1 MKKSSRSLTPQPHAV
16 LLQRTF
22 WLQRPLW
29 LMCLLAL
36 AALQPATAEGSRV
49 IATGGASMIEG
60 SAGGGIVP
68 WAVINGYGSSDEW
81 SATAMTTGVYVD
93 DFTLKVVGASVSYD
107 NRFELS
113 VARQTFDLDTMGG
126 ELGQDILG
134 FKYKLAGE
142 LLYTA
147 MPQIT
152 FGAQYKRVDDFSIP
166 QAVGARSDW
175 GIDVYL
181 AASKVFF
188 DVVAGRNIL
197 INGTVRATKANQ
209 TGLLGFGTEAS
220 NDYHFMLEASAALLL
235 TDNLALGI
243 EYRQKPNE
251 LGFARE
257 DDWQDVFLAWFINKH
272 LSVVTAY
279 ADLGSIAGFENQQ
292 AWYVSLE
299 GAL

>member
-1 MKKSSRSLTPQPHAV
+1 MNALKLNSLAWNYVKALPCLF
-16 LLQRTF
+16 LLLGTV
-22 WLQRPLW
+22 
-29 LMCLLAL
+29 
-36 AALQPATAEGSRV
+36 PAFAEGSRV
-49 IATGGASMIEG
+49 VATGGGTTIEG

-81 SATAMTTGVYVD
+81 SATAMATGVYVD
-93 DFTLKVVGASVSYD
+93 DFTLKVIGASLSFD

-126 ELGQDILG
+126 ELGQDIFG
-134 FKYKLAGE
+134 VKYKLAGE

-152 FGAQYKRVDDFSIP
+152 LGAQYKRVDDFALP
-166 QAVGARSDW
+166 QAVGARDDW
-175 GIDVYL
+175 GVDVYI

-188 DVVAGRNIL
+188 DAVAGRNL
-197 INGTVRATKANQ
+197 LLNGTVRATKANQ
-209 TGLLGFGTEAS
+209 TGLLGFGTQAS
-220 NDYHFMLEASAALLL
+220 NDYQFVLEASAAVLL
-235 TDNLALGI
+235 TDNVALGI

-251 LGFARE
+251 LAFARE

-279 ADLGSIAGFENQQ
+279 ANLGSIAGFADQQ
-292 AWYVSLE
+292 GWYVSVE
-299 GAL
+299 GTL

>member
-1 MKKSSRSLTPQPHAV
+1 MNTMKLSLSTRRYTRA
-16 LLQRTF
+16 LLCLF
-22 WLQRPLW
+22 CPLW
-29 LMCLLAL
+29 LGGIA
-36 AALQPATAEGSRV
+36 PVVAEGSRV
-49 IATGGASMIEG
+49 IATGGASMTEG

-68 WAVINGYGSSDEW
+68 WAVINGYGSSEEW
-81 SATAMTTGVYVD
+81 SATAMATGVYVD
-93 DFTLKVVGASVSYD
+93 DFTLKVMGVSLSYD

-113 VARQTFDLDTMGG
+113 LARQTFDLDTLGG
-126 ELGQDILG
+126 ELGQDIVG

-152 FGAQYKRVDDFSIP
+152 LGAQYKKVDDFSLP
-166 QAVGARSDW
+166 QAVGARDDW
-175 GIDVYL
+175 GLDIYV

-188 DVVAGRNIL
+188 DTVAGRNL
-197 INGTVRATKANQ
+197 LLNATVRATKANQ

-257 DDWQDVFLAWFINKH
+257 DDWQDIFLAWFINKH

-279 ADLGSIAGFENQQ
+279 ADLGSIAGFEHQRG
-292 AWYVSLE
+292 WYLSLE

>member
-1 MKKSSRSLTPQPHAV
+1 MNIAMNALKLNSLAWNYVKALPYLF
-16 LLQRTF
+16 LLLGTV
-22 WLQRPLW
+22 
-29 LMCLLAL
+29 
-36 AALQPATAEGSRV
+36 PAFAEGSRV
-49 IATGGASMIEG
+49 VATGGGTTIEG

-81 SATAMTTGVYVD
+81 SATAMATGVYVD
-93 DFTLKVVGASVSYD
+93 DFTLKVIGASLSFD

-126 ELGQDILG
+126 ELGQDIFG
-134 FKYKLAGE
+134 VKYKLAGE

-152 FGAQYKRVDDFSIP
+152 LGAQYKRVDDFAIP
-166 QAVGARSDW
+166 QAVGARDDW
-175 GIDVYL
+175 GLDVYI

-188 DVVAGRNIL
+188 DAVAGRNL
-197 INGTVRATKANQ
+197 LLNGTVRATKANQ
-209 TGLLGFGTEAS
+209 TGLLGFGTQAS
-220 NDYHFMLEASAALLL
+220 NDYQFVLEASAAVLL
-235 TDNLALGI
+235 TDNVALGI

-251 LGFARE
+251 LAFARE

-279 ADLGSIAGFENQQ
+279 ANLGSIAGFADQQ
-292 AWYVSLE
+292 GWYVSVE
-299 GAL
+299 GTL

>member
-1 MKKSSRSLTPQPHAV
+1 MNALKLNSLAWNYVKALPYLF
-16 LLQRTF
+16 LLLGTV
-22 WLQRPLW
+22 
-29 LMCLLAL
+29 
-36 AALQPATAEGSRV
+36 PAFAEGSRV
-49 IATGGASMIEG
+49 VATGGGTTIEG

-81 SATAMTTGVYVD
+81 SATAMATGVYVD
-93 DFTLKVVGASVSYD
+93 DFSLKVIGASLSFD

-126 ELGQDILG
+126 ELGQDIFG
-134 FKYKLAGE
+134 VKYKLAGE

-152 FGAQYKRVDDFSIP
+152 LGAQYKRVDDFAIP
-166 QAVGARSDW
+166 QAVGARDDW
-175 GIDVYL
+175 GVDVYI

-188 DVVAGRNIL
+188 DAVAGRNL
-197 INGTVRATKANQ
+197 LLNGTVRATKANQ
-209 TGLLGFGTEAS
+209 TGLLGFGTQAS
-220 NDYHFMLEASAALLL
+220 NDYQFVLEASAAVLL
-235 TDNLALGI
+235 TDNVALGI

-251 LGFARE
+251 LAFARE

-279 ADLGSIAGFENQQ
+279 ANLGSIAGFADQQ
-292 AWYVSLE
+292 GWYVSVE
-299 GAL
+299 GTL

>member
-1 MKKSSRSLTPQPHAV
+1 MNIAINSFV
-16 LLQRTF
+16 LNYVKALP
-22 WLQRPLW
+22 WL
-29 LMCLLAL
+29 CLLLGSTTAL
-36 AALQPATAEGSRV
+36 AEGSRV
-49 IATGGASMIEG
+49 VAAGGATTIEG

-68 WAVINGYGSSDEW
+68 WAVINGYGSSGEW
-81 SATAMTTGVYVD
+81 SATAMATGVYVD
-93 DFTLKVVGASVSYD
+93 DFTLKVIGASLSFD

-126 ELGQDILG
+126 ELGQDIVG
-134 FKYKLAGE
+134 VKYKVVGE

-152 FGAQYKRVDDFSIP
+152 LGAQYKKVDDFTLP
-166 QAVGARSDW
+166 QAVGARDDR
-175 GIDVYL
+175 GIDWYV
-181 AASKVFF
+181 AASKIFF
-188 DVVAGRNIL
+188 DALAGRNL
-197 INGTVRATKANQ
+197 LLNGTVRATKANQ
-209 TGLLGFGTEAS
+209 TGLLGFGTQAS
-220 NDYHFMLEASAALLL
+220 NDYLFVLEASAAVLL

-279 ADLGSIAGFENQQ
+279 SKLGSIAGFDDQQ
-292 AWYVSLE
+292 GWYVSIE
-299 GAL
+299 GSL

>member
-1 MKKSSRSLTPQPHAV
+1 MNIAMNALKLNSLAWNYVKALPYLF
-16 LLQRTF
+16 LLLGTV
-22 WLQRPLW
+22 
-29 LMCLLAL
+29 
-36 AALQPATAEGSRV
+36 PAFAEGSRV
-49 IATGGASMIEG
+49 VATGGGTTIEG

-81 SATAMTTGVYVD
+81 SATAMATGVYVD
-93 DFTLKVVGASVSYD
+93 DFSLKVIGASLSFD

-126 ELGQDILG
+126 ELGQDIFG
-134 FKYKLAGE
+134 VKYKLAGE

-152 FGAQYKRVDDFSIP
+152 LGAQYKRVDDFAIP
-166 QAVGARSDW
+166 QAVGARDDW
-175 GIDVYL
+175 GVDVYI

-188 DVVAGRNIL
+188 DAVAGRNL
-197 INGTVRATKANQ
+197 LLNGTVRATKANQ
-209 TGLLGFGTEAS
+209 TGLLGFGTQAS
-220 NDYHFMLEASAALLL
+220 NDYQFVLEASAAVLL
-235 TDNLALGI
+235 TDNVALGI

-251 LGFARE
+251 LAFARE

-279 ADLGSIAGFENQQ
+279 ANLGSIAGFADQQ
-292 AWYVSLE
+292 GWYVSVE
-299 GAL
+299 GTL

>member
-1 MKKSSRSLTPQPHAV
+1 MSNRNYTSLKMAYWGPGFFLPCLF
-16 LLQRTF
+16 LLLGT
-22 WLQRPLW
+22 
-29 LMCLLAL
+29 A
-36 AALQPATAEGSRV
+36 PAFAEGSRV
-49 IATGGASMIEG
+49 VATGGGTTIEG

-81 SATAMTTGVYVD
+81 SATAMATGVYVD
-93 DFTLKVVGASVSYD
+93 DFTLKVIGASLSFD

-126 ELGQDILG
+126 ELGQDIFG
-134 FKYKLAGE
+134 VKYKLAGE

-152 FGAQYKRVDDFSIP
+152 LGAQYKRVDDFALP

-175 GIDVYL
+175 GLDVYI

-188 DVVAGRNIL
+188 DAVAGRNL
-197 INGTVRATKANQ
+197 LLNGTVRATKANQ
-209 TGLLGFGTEAS
+209 TGLLGFGTQAS
-220 NDYHFMLEASAALLL
+220 NDYQFVLEASAAVLL
-235 TDNLALGI
+235 TDNVALGI

-251 LGFARE
+251 LAFARE

-279 ADLGSIAGFENQQ
+279 ANLGSIAGFADQQ
-292 AWYVSLE
+292 GWYVSVE
-299 GAL
+299 GTL

>member
-1 MKKSSRSLTPQPHAV
+1 MTIPMHALPLNLFLWRYIKA
-16 LLQRTF
+16 LL
-22 WLQRPLW
+22 
-29 LMCLLAL
+29 CLLL
-36 AALQPATAEGSRV
+36 LLGIVPAFAEGSRV
-49 IATGGASMIEG
+49 VATGGGTMIEG

-81 SATAMTTGVYVD
+81 SATAMATGVYVD
-93 DFTLKVVGASVSYD
+93 DFTLKVIGASLSFD

-113 VARQTFDLDTMGG
+113 AARQTFDLETMGG
-126 ELGQDILG
+126 ELGQDIFG
-134 FKYKLAGE
+134 VKYKLAGE

-152 FGAQYKRVDDFSIP
+152 LGAQYKRVDDFAIS

-175 GIDVYL
+175 GLDVYV

-188 DVVAGRNIL
+188 DAVAGRNL
-197 INGTVRATKANQ
+197 LLNGTVRATKANQ
-209 TGLLGFGTEAS
+209 TGLLGFGTQAS
-220 NDYHFMLEASAALLL
+220 SDYQFVLEASAAVLL
-235 TDNLALGI
+235 TDNVALGI

-251 LGFARE
+251 LAFARE

-279 ADLGSIAGFENQQ
+279 ANLGSIAGFDDQQ
-292 AWYVSLE
+292 GWYVSVE

>member
-1 MKKSSRSLTPQPHAV
+1 MAINSFV
-16 LLQRTF
+16 LNYVKALP
-22 WLQRPLW
+22 WL
-29 LMCLLAL
+29 CLLLGSTTAL
-36 AALQPATAEGSRV
+36 AEGSRV
-49 IATGGASMIEG
+49 VATGGATTIEG

-68 WAVINGYGSSDEW
+68 WAVINGYGSSGEW
-81 SATAMTTGVYVD
+81 SATAMATGVYVD
-93 DFTLKVVGASVSYD
+93 DFTLKVIGASLSFD

-126 ELGQDILG
+126 ELGQDIVG
-134 FKYKLAGE
+134 VKYKVVGE

-152 FGAQYKRVDDFSIP
+152 LGAQYKKVDDFTLP
-166 QAVGARSDW
+166 QAVGARDDS
-175 GIDVYL
+175 GIDWYV
-181 AASKVFF
+181 AASKIFF
-188 DVVAGRNIL
+188 DALAGRNL
-197 INGTVRATKANQ
+197 LLNGTVRATKANQ
-209 TGLLGFGTEAS
+209 TGLLGFGTQAS
-220 NDYHFMLEASAALLL
+220 NDYRFVLEASAAVLL

-279 ADLGSIAGFENQQ
+279 SKLGSIAGFDDQQ
-292 AWYVSLE
+292 GWYVSIE
-299 GAL
+299 GSL

>member
-1 MKKSSRSLTPQPHAV
+1 MNALKLNSLAWNYVKALPCLF
-16 LLQRTF
+16 LLLGTV
-22 WLQRPLW
+22 
-29 LMCLLAL
+29 
-36 AALQPATAEGSRV
+36 PAFAEGSRV
-49 IATGGASMIEG
+49 VATGGGTTIEG

-81 SATAMTTGVYVD
+81 SATAMATGVYVD
-93 DFTLKVVGASVSYD
+93 DFSLKVIGASLSFD

-126 ELGQDILG
+126 ELGQDIFG
-134 FKYKLAGE
+134 VKYKLAGE

-152 FGAQYKRVDDFSIP
+152 LGAQYKRVDDFALP
-166 QAVGARSDW
+166 QAVGARDDW
-175 GIDVYL
+175 GLDVYI

-188 DVVAGRNIL
+188 DAVAGRNL
-197 INGTVRATKANQ
+197 LLNGTVRATKANQ
-209 TGLLGFGTEAS
+209 TGLLGFGTQAS
-220 NDYHFMLEASAALLL
+220 NDYQFVLEASAAVLL
-235 TDNLALGI
+235 TDNVALGI

-251 LGFARE
+251 LAFARE

-279 ADLGSIAGFENQQ
+279 ANLGSIAGFADQQ
-292 AWYVSLE
+292 GWYVSVE
-299 GAL
+299 GTL

>member
-1 MKKSSRSLTPQPHAV
+1 MAYWGTGFFLPCLF
-16 LLQRTF
+16 LLLGTV
-22 WLQRPLW
+22 
-29 LMCLLAL
+29 
-36 AALQPATAEGSRV
+36 PAFAEGSRV
-49 IATGGASMIEG
+49 VATGGGTTIEG

-81 SATAMTTGVYVD
+81 SATAMATGVYVD
-93 DFTLKVVGASVSYD
+93 DFTLKVIGASLSFD

-126 ELGQDILG
+126 ELGQDIFG
-134 FKYKLAGE
+134 VKYKLAGE

-152 FGAQYKRVDDFSIP
+152 LGTQYKRVDDFALP

-175 GIDVYL
+175 GVDVYI

-188 DVVAGRNIL
+188 DAVAGRNL
-197 INGTVRATKANQ
+197 LLNGTVRATKANQ
-209 TGLLGFGTEAS
+209 TGLLGFGTQAS
-220 NDYHFMLEASAALLL
+220 NDYQFVLEASAAVLL
-235 TDNLALGI
+235 TDNVALGI

-251 LGFARE
+251 LAFARE

-279 ADLGSIAGFENQQ
+279 ANLGSIAGFADQQ
-292 AWYVSLE
+292 GWYVSVE
-299 GAL
+299 GTL

>member
-1 MKKSSRSLTPQPHAV
+1 MNIAMNALKLNSLAWNCAKALPCLF
-16 LLQRTF
+16 LLLGTV
-22 WLQRPLW
+22 
-29 LMCLLAL
+29 
-36 AALQPATAEGSRV
+36 PAFAEGSRV
-49 IATGGASMIEG
+49 VATGGGTTIEG

-81 SATAMTTGVYVD
+81 SATAMATGVYVD
-93 DFTLKVVGASVSYD
+93 DFSLKVIGASLSFD

-126 ELGQDILG
+126 ELGQDIFG
-134 FKYKLAGE
+134 VKYKLAGE

-152 FGAQYKRVDDFSIP
+152 LGAQYKRVDDFAIP
-166 QAVGARSDW
+166 LAVGARDDW
-175 GIDVYL
+175 GLDVYI

-188 DVVAGRNIL
+188 DAVAGRNL
-197 INGTVRATKANQ
+197 LLNGTVRATKANQ
-209 TGLLGFGTEAS
+209 TGLLGFGTQAS
-220 NDYHFMLEASAALLL
+220 NDYQFVLEASAAVLL
-235 TDNLALGI
+235 TDNVALGI

-251 LGFARE
+251 LAFARE

-279 ADLGSIAGFENQQ
+279 ANLGSIAGFADQQ
-292 AWYVSLE
+292 GWYVSVE
-299 GAL
+299 GTL

>member
-1 MKKSSRSLTPQPHAV
+1 MSNRNYTSLKMAYWGTGFFLPCLF
-16 LLQRTF
+16 LLLGTV
-22 WLQRPLW
+22 
-29 LMCLLAL
+29 
-36 AALQPATAEGSRV
+36 PAFAEGSRV
-49 IATGGASMIEG
+49 VATGGGTTIEG

-81 SATAMTTGVYVD
+81 SATAMATGVYVD
-93 DFTLKVVGASVSYD
+93 DFSLKVIGASLSFD

-126 ELGQDILG
+126 ELGQDIFG
-134 FKYKLAGE
+134 VKYKLAGE

-152 FGAQYKRVDDFSIP
+152 LGAQYKRVDDFAIP

-175 GIDVYL
+175 GVDVYI

-188 DVVAGRNIL
+188 DAVAGRNL
-197 INGTVRATKANQ
+197 LLNGTVRATKANQ
-209 TGLLGFGTEAS
+209 TGLLGFGTQAS
-220 NDYHFMLEASAALLL
+220 NDYQFVLEASVAVLL
-235 TDNLALGI
+235 TDNVALGI

-251 LGFARE
+251 LAFARE

-279 ADLGSIAGFENQQ
+279 ANLGSIAGFADQQ
-292 AWYVSLE
+292 GWYVSVE
-299 GAL
+299 GTL